1 MNSLLLALVM
11 SAATLA
17 PMNQTPQLSV
27 DPVVPQDSAT
37 ITLPPM
43 NQTLQLSV
51 DSDSVVPEGSQC
63 NSNQVYMAE
72 YYYEYPGGPYC
83 GLRYIYCDKP
93 YYQEGCWTS
102 TYNAYEYCW
111 CP

>member
-11 SAATLA
+11 SAATIA

-27 DPVVPQDSAT
+27 DPVVSQ
-37 ITLPPM
+37 
-43 NQTLQLSV
+43 
-51 DSDSVVPEGSQC
+51 GSQC
-63 NSNQVYMAE
+63 GYNQVHIGE

-83 GLRYIYCDKP
+83 GLRYIYCNQP
-93 YYQEGCWTS
+93 SYYDGCRTEYFNS
-102 TYNAYEYCW
+102 YEYCW